1 MKECFTVRPHNLLL
15 LPLGHPSNCSLLEL
29 LDWAALAW
37 PHRRST
43 TCFCFKSTC
52 PSEFIALP
60 ARCWLLCNLVVC
72 GFDGIEVQRENGASL
87 LLVVILFELGEKF
100 SQLVS
105 KAIVLGKSFQTL
117 DHQLLSLNC
126 LIGILDD
133 LGLQVLHRVVLDL
146 LDPLGVLE

>member
-37 PHRRST
+37 LHRRST
-43 TCFCFKSTC
+43 AGFCFKRTC

-60 ARCWLLCNLVVC
+60 ASCWLLFNLVIF
-72 GFDGIEVQRENGASL
+72 GFDCIEVQRENGARL

-100 SQLVS
+100 RQLVS
-105 KAIVLGKSFQTL
+105 KAIVLGKSFQTV
-117 DHQLLSLNC
+117 DHHLLGLN
-126 LIGILDD
+126 LLVGSLDD

>member
-1 MKECFTVRPHNLLL
+1 M
-15 LPLGHPSNCSLLEL
+15 
-29 LDWAALAW
+29 
-37 PHRRST
+37 
-43 TCFCFKSTC
+43 
-52 PSEFIALP
+52 
-60 ARCWLLCNLVVC
+60 
-72 GFDGIEVQRENGASL
+72 
-87 LLVVILFELGEKF
+87 LVVILFELGEKF

-117 DHQLLSLNC
+117 DHRLLSLNC

>member
-43 TCFCFKSTC
+43 TGFCFKSTC

-60 ARCWLLCNLVVC
+60 ARCWLVFNLVIFC
-72 GFDGIEVQRENGASL
+72 FDGIEVQRENGASL

-100 SQLVS
+100 SQLIS
-105 KAIVLGKSFQTL
+105 KAIVLSKSFQTI
-117 DHQLLSLNC
+117 DHGLLSLNC
-126 LIGILDD
+126 LLGILDG
-133 LGLQVLHRVVLDL
+133 LGLQVLHGVVLDL

>member
-43 TCFCFKSTC
+43 TGFCFKSAC

-60 ARCWLLCNLVVC
+60 ARYWLLFDLVIIT
-72 GFDGIEVQRENGASL
+72 FDCIKVQRENGASL

-105 KAIVLGKSFQTL
+105 KAIVLSKSFQTL
-117 DHQLLSLNC
+117 DHHLLSRNL
-126 LIGILDD
+126 LIGCLDH